1 MTISRTDP
9 TVLRLSGIGV
19 MPYSAA
25 GLKQSLA
32 PIDEAKQI
40 ERTINGELIDFSY
53 TPMQKYKSTIT
64 GSDLRP
70 PAVDGVWPGKIV
82 TVDCI
87 ATLSFLTDEG
97 VTFARDPVD
106 YDTGVWFEQG
116 FTVYR
121 PRLEMMVMDFSI
133 DEDEYGAVVGWKLD
147 LEER

>member
-1 MTISRTDP
+1 
-9 TVLRLSGIGV
+9 

-25 GLKQSLA
+25 GLKQSLS
-32 PIDEAKQI
+32 PIDESKQI

-70 PAVDGVWPGKIV
+70 PAVDGVWPGKEV
-82 TVDCI
+82 VVDCI
-87 ATLSFLTDEG
+87 ATLSFMTDVG

-106 YDTGVWFEQG
+106 YEDGVWFEQG

-121 PRLEMMVMDFSI
+121 PRLRMLVMDFQL
-133 DEDEYGAVVGWKLD
+133 DEDEYGAVVGWHMD
-147 LEER
+147 LEEI